1 MALTQVNSEG
11 IKDGEVKTADIADQN
26 VDLTKLPHGDG
37 SSNGKFL
44 RSNNG
49 ADPTWESIPAGS
61 DTTYSISCADGDN
74 TDEEKIRL
82 TAGGSGSGT
91 DDIVLEAGT
100 GLSIAR
106 DADKI
111 TFTNTVSDTN
121 TQLTEEQVEDF
132 VGGMVTGNT
141 ETGITVTYEDADGT
155 LDFVVAD
162 QTPEGTAILSTGE
175 SGGTK
180 FLREDGDGSSSW
192 QSVPAAG
199 ATINNATVDE
209 IVTVASTTS
218 QLDAESTL
226 LYDGGLSRLTMKPG
240 DGHTDIVRI
249 VPNDD
254 DEKCHIVFQNAA
266 DNDEEAYFG
275 YEHDTNQFRF
285 KVNSSNYRGMVISST
300 GRIQNG
306 TGTDPSGNG
315 AVDQDPQGCSA
326 TEHGF
331 TTGFGIA
338 QNSNSTA
345 WTDSL
350 FGVIVDANMNGYN
363 STQSASLIG
372 MNMDNGAVEPGDM
385 CRFYRNNTL
394 NFRIAYDGDVTN
406 EDNSYGSISD
416 ETLKQDIVDAGSQWN
431 DVKAVKVRKF
441 RFKKSVQEAA
451 DLNASSDNDR
461 TDIVAPT
468 LLGVVAQELE
478 TAGMNGLVE
487 QDREKLNPKTVKY
500 SILYMKAFKALQE
513 AMAKIEVLETK
524 VAALEAK

>member
-1 MALTQVNSEG
+1 MALTKVKAGG
-11 IKDGEVKTADIADQN
+11 IEDDSIDESKIADYGIDSEHYN
-26 VDLTKLPHGDG
+26 DG
-37 SSNGKFL
+37 SIDNAHLADDAVGVAELSATGTASSSTFLRGDNSWQAISTTTEGTAVLSTGESGATKFL
-44 RSNNG
+44 R
-49 ADPTWESIPAGS
+49 E
-61 DTTYSISCADGDN
+61 DGD
-74 TDEEKIRL
+74 
-82 TAGGSGSGT
+82 GT
-91 DDIVLEAGT
+91 CSWQVPA
-100 GLSIAR
+100 
-106 DADKI
+106 
-111 TFTNTVSDTN
+111 DTN

-141 ETGITVTYEDADGT
+141 ETGITVTYEDSDGT

-199 ATINNATVDE
+199 ATINNATNDE
-209 IVTVASTTS
+209 IVTVASNTS

-254 DEKCHIVFQNAA
+254 DEKCRIVFQNAA
-266 DNDEEAYFG
+266 DNDEEAYIS

-285 KVNSSNYRGMVISST
+285 KVNSHNYRGMVISST

-306 TGTDPSGNG
+306 TGTDPQGNG
-315 AVDQDPQGCSA
+315 AVENAPQGCAA

-331 TTGFGIA
+331 TTQFGIA
-338 QNSNSTA
+338 QNSNSTS

-350 FGVIVDANMNGYN
+350 FGVIVMGNMNGYN
-363 STQSASLIG
+363 STQSASMIG

-385 CRFYRNNTL
+385 VRCYRNNTL

-441 RFKKSVQEAA
+441 RFKKSVKEAA
-451 DLNASSDNDR
+451 DLNASPDNDR

-468 LLGVVAQELE
+468 LLGVIAQELE
-478 TAGMNGLVE
+478 TAGMSGLVD
-487 QDREKLNPKTVKY
+487 QDSGKLNPKTVKY

-513 AMAKIEVLETK
+513 AMAKIETLETK